1 MVPNVM
7 RQLRESPRYKWWVG
21 LAISIGILVD
31 VSHFGAVTV
40 VQPFIGDN
48 FDAGLLAVQWVIV
61 GYMLSVSAFLL
72 PMGRLSDLVG
82 RKRVYIIGLAIFS
95 IGSVISGFSDTL
107 ALLIVFRIIQG
118 IGPAMTIGN
127 QMAIL
132 TSVFPL
138 DERGRAVGLHMTMVG
153 MGLVMGPTLGGFLS
167 DIFGWRA
174 VFFIY
179 GPLGLISLIPA
190 IWILHDNR
198 EERVITERAGS
209 RFDLVGAVL
218 SAVSLVAFLLAMT
231 NGPNLG
237 WSSPLIIVLLVAWVV
252 VVCAL
257 LFWEL
262 KFPFPILDLKL
273 FRSQLFSIGVITRSL
288 NMTTWVA
295 PLFLM
300 PFYLQGV
307 VGYSARDTGLVM
319 TAMVVATAALAPIV
333 GRLSDR
339 FGTRAFTLSGSILAT
354 TALFLLANIS
364 TSTPIVLLVAFLV
377 MHSSA
382 YTLFNVPNSTSI
394 FNAVGLKDH
403 GVIGAF
409 LQLLRNVF
417 VVTGI
422 ALATVIVAGTMDA
435 HGLHPSL
442 EIGSKSVATAES
454 RAFVEG
460 MRNAFLVMGSL
471 QGLAIILL
479 VIKPESGKS
488 RRGQNSHA

>member
-1 MVPNVM
+1 
-7 RQLRESPRYKWWVG
+7 
-21 LAISIGILVD
+21 
-31 VSHFGAVTV
+31 
-40 VQPFIGDN
+40 
-48 FDAGLLAVQWVIV
+48 
-61 GYMLSVSAFLL
+61 
-72 PMGRLSDLVG
+72 
-82 RKRVYIIGLAIFS
+82 
-95 IGSVISGFSDTL
+95 
-107 ALLIVFRIIQG
+107 
-118 IGPAMTIGN
+118 
-127 QMAIL
+127 
-132 TSVFPL
+132 
-138 DERGRAVGLHMTMVG
+138 
-153 MGLVMGPTLGGFLS
+153 
-167 DIFGWRA
+167 
-174 VFFIY
+174 
-179 GPLGLISLIPA
+179 
-190 IWILHDNR
+190 
-198 EERVITERAGS
+198 
-209 RFDLVGAVL
+209 
-218 SAVSLVAFLLAMT
+218 
-231 NGPNLG
+231 
-237 WSSPLIIVLLVAWVV
+237 
-252 VVCAL
+252 
-257 LFWEL
+257 
-262 KFPFPILDLKL
+262 
-273 FRSQLFSIGVITRSL
+273 
-288 NMTTWVA
+288 MTTWVA

-354 TALFLLANIS
+354 TALSLLANIS